1 MTNDHLTA
9 VLAERVLGWRAA
21 PDRFIKPGRSWTPR
35 SRFKPFTRLEDAF
48 LLLDRAGG
56 TYMLSVGADG
66 VFSAE
71 VRIGERVGKTI
82 GEPKARAITVAISRA
97 VGIEAA

>member
-35 SRFKPFTRLEDAF
+35 TRFKPFERLEDAF
-48 LLLDRAGG
+48 LLLERAGA
-56 TYMLSVGADG
+56 TWVLTVGADR
-66 VFSAE
+66 VFSAQ
-71 VRIGERVGKTI
+71 VRVHGRVGQAS
-82 GEPKARAITVAISRA
+82 GEPKARTIALALCHALAIEV
-97 VGIEAA
+97 